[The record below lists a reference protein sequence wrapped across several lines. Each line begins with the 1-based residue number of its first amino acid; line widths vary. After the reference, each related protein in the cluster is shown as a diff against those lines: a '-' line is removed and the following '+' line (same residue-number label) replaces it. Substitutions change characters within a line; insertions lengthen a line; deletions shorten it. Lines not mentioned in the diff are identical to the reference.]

1 MTAIPSSGW
10 FAAIIRLRVEF
21 HGSHFFVKEN
31 GVRAATPLFLA
42 LVLVET
48 SDVMF
53 AIDSIPAIFAVTRD
67 PFLVFTSNVF
77 AILGLRAL
85 YFAVAGM
92 MHKFRYLKLSLVFIL
107 AYVGV
112 KMILSHHYPIPNLV
126 SLSIIGAALS
136 IGMLASILSTPR
148 EEKQLVSPLV
158 DDLES
163 LAALTYREARRVAI
177 LTVGMTIVLLGLIM
191 LVTPGPG
198 LVVIILGLAVLGVE
212 FAWARVWLKRMREVA
227 GDVGDR
233 VMDVFDRD
241 DKKPP
246 K

>member
-1 MTAIPSSGW
+1 
-10 FAAIIRLRVEF
+10 
-21 HGSHFFVKEN
+21 
-31 GVRAATPLFLA
+31 
-42 LVLVET
+42 
-48 SDVMF
+48 
-53 AIDSIPAIFAVTRD
+53 
-67 PFLVFTSNVF
+67 
-77 AILGLRAL
+77 
-85 YFAVAGM
+85 

-112 KMILSHHYPIPNLV
+112 KMILSHHYPIPNLI

-198 LVVIILGLAVLGVE
+198 MVVIIMGLAVLGIE
-212 FAWARVWLKRMREVA
+212 FAWARAWLKRMREMA
-227 GDVGDR
+227 SDVGERFTDA
-233 VMDVFDRD
+233 FDRD

-246 K
+246 D